1 VRPRPAVLRPAARA
15 RPSRPLAAAALIAAA
30 AGAAPAQQPA
40 APAGAPAAAAPA
52 VAAPPPVLRA
62 SRLEGSVRLDGRLD
76 EPAWA
81 AAAAAGD
88 FVQQWPKDRAPA
100 SQRTEARILYDGQ
113 ALYVGVRAFDARPDS
128 IAAQLARRDATNIY
142 SDWVHVVLDSY
153 HDRRTGFR
161 FSVNP
166 KGVQKDVRHFDDG
179 NEDLLWDAV
188 WEVATAVDSLGWTAE
203 YRIPLSQLRYAARAK
218 DSTAAGGARPWGLQ
232 VSRDIARYQ
241 ERDNWA
247 PIPQNANGYVSRFG
261 DLAGLDRLASPSR
274 LEVVPYASNRLSR
287 VPGDAANPFYRR
299 TDVRPSVGG
308 DFRYGVTSGLTLTG
322 TVNPDFGQVE
332 LDPAFVNLGAF
343 EVFLPERRPFFIEG
357 GEIFNFGRL
366 AANNTA
372 GGGQLFYSR
381 RIGRAPQRS
390 AYSADQF
397 GRNPVYADAPT
408 QTSIVGAAKLSGK
421 TANGW
426 SVGILDAV
434 TSAEEARLL
443 QRISLPGA
451 APGAAPVE
459 VRRSTPVEPRS
470 NYLVARTRKDFRGG
484 RTVLGGVLTNVVRDL
499 SARDRPYDAGA
510 GRMVEGGEIFRPI
523 LARTASVGGIDFEH
537 NWHQRDYVLTGF
549 VTGTRVSGSR
559 QTITALQRANYR
571 LYQRPDG
578 GPGVDTAATT
588 LGGYETAVAVAKQGG
603 QHWTGSLAYQE
614 YSRGFELNDL
624 GFGTTTDQRS
634 LSWIGFYRE
643 NKPTGRMARFRNY
656 GTYLFGNHVYSLD
669 GISTFQGYGLGT
681 YAQEAKSLW
690 NYEMTLRYSPAA
702 YDIRLLRGGP
712 TARRPAEWRVNPFVG
727 TDSRKPVVLAL
738 GGTWRQTDIGGW
750 ERGVTPSLSLRPTT
764 SLRVALDPSLTSY
777 RIPTQYVQRV
787 ADPLAAATYGAR
799 YVFAD
804 VDQTTASVTARVNW
818 TFTPRLTLET
828 VMQPFVS
835 AVRFRDYKEF
845 TTPRTLDFAVY
856 GRDAGST
863 IAPSDGGF
871 AVDPDGAGAAPAFR
885 IPDRSFTDHSLRGSA
900 VLRWEY
906 RPGSALFVVW
916 QQQRAGTVG
925 DGRFDAGRDL
935 GALFRDPARNVF
947 LVKATYWL
955 SR

>member
-1 VRPRPAVLRPAARA
+1 
-15 RPSRPLAAAALIAAA
+15 
-30 AGAAPAQQPA
+30 
-40 APAGAPAAAAPA
+40 
-52 VAAPPPVLRA
+52 
-62 SRLEGSVRLDGRLD
+62 
-76 EPAWA
+76 
-81 AAAAAGD
+81 
-88 FVQQWPKDRAPA
+88 
-100 SQRTEARILYDGQ
+100 
-113 ALYVGVRAFDARPDS
+113 
-128 IAAQLARRDATNIY
+128 
-142 SDWVHVVLDSY
+142 
-153 HDRRTGFR
+153 
-161 FSVNP
+161 
-166 KGVQKDVRHFDDG
+166 
-179 NEDLLWDAV
+179 
-188 WEVATAVDSLGWTAE
+188 
-203 YRIPLSQLRYAARAK
+203 
-218 DSTAAGGARPWGLQ
+218 

-588 LGGYETAVAVAKQGG
+588 LGGYATAVASPSRAASTGPARSPTRSTRAASSSTTWASAPPPTSARCRGSASTARTSRPGAWRASATTARTCSATTSTRSTGSRPSRATGSARTPGG
-603 QHWTGSLAYQE
+603 QEPLELRDDAALLAGGV
-614 YSRGFELNDL
+614 RH
-624 GFGTTTDQRS
+624 
-634 LSWIGFYRE
+634 
-643 NKPTGRMARFRNY
+643 P
-656 GTYLFGNHVYSLD
+656 
-669 GISTFQGYGLGT
+669 
-681 YAQEAKSLW
+681 
-690 NYEMTLRYSPAA
+690 PAA
-702 YDIRLLRGGP
+702 
-712 TARRPAEWRVNPFVG
+712 RRADGAPPGRVAVNPFVG
-727 TDSRKPVVLAL
+727 TDGRKPIVATIYGAWRENDAGGFEHTL
-738 GGTWRQTDIGGW
+738 GTSVSARP
-750 ERGVTPSLSLRPTT
+750 RANLRI
-764 SLRVALDPSLTSY
+764 SLDPSVTDY
-777 RIPTQYVQRV
+777 RTPTQYVQRV
-787 ADPLAAATYGAR
+787 ADPVATTTYGAR

-804 VDQTTASVTARVNW
+804 VDQTTASMTARVNW

-856 GRDAGST
+856 GRDGSST
-863 IAPSDGGF
+863 LTPDGQGNF
-871 AVDPDGAGAAPAFR
+871 DVDPDGAGPGAAFR
-885 IPDRSFTDHSLRGSA
+885 IANRSFTDHSLRGSA

-916 QQQRAGTVG
+916 QQQRSGSAS
-925 DGRFDAGRDL
+925 DGRFDAGRNL
-935 GALFRDPARNVF
+935 GALFRDPAQNVF
-947 LVKATYWL
+947 VVKATYWL